1 MRLGVFGGTFDP
13 PHWAH
18 LILADEA
25 RYQLQLDQVLW
36 VLTAYPPHKSGREIS
51 PWQQRLALVEAAI
64 ADNPYFKL
72 STVEID
78 RLPPHY
84 AYETVRLLAENN
96 PGSELI
102 YLMGGDSLGDLP
114 DWKEPRIFLQNC
126 SALGVMHRPGEKF
139 DLLTLEA
146 ILPGLLN
153 KVRFVDAPGL
163 DISSIDLR
171 ERIRTGKPARY
182 YLPPAVYEVIVRLR
196 LYQDNYS
203 ENLPQG

>member
-36 VLTAYPPHKSGREIS
+36 VLTPYPPHKSGREVS

-64 ADNPYFKL
+64 ADNPYFKI
-72 STVEID
+72 STIEID

-84 AYETVRLLAENN
+84 AYETVHLLQEEN
-96 PGSELI
+96 PDSQLI

-114 DWKEPRIFLQNC
+114 DWKEPHIFIQTC
-126 SALGVMHRPGEKF
+126 FELGVMHRSGESF
-139 DLLTLEA
+139 DLLALDG
-146 ILPGLLN
+146 ILPGLKD
-153 KVRFVDAPGL
+153 KVRFVKAPIL
-163 DISSIDLR
+163 DISSVELR

-182 YLPPAVYEVIVRLR
+182 YLPPAVYEIIIQLR
-196 LYQDNYS
+196 LYQND
-203 ENLPQG
+203 

>member
-25 RYQLQLDQVLW
+25 RYQLRLDQVLW
-36 VLTAYPPHKSGREIS
+36 VLTPYPPHKSGRDIS

-64 ADNPYFKL
+64 MDNPYFSI

-84 AYETVRLLAENN
+84 AYETVRILAEKN
-96 PGSELI
+96 PGSEII

-114 DWKEPRIFLQNC
+114 EWKEPRIFLQIC
-126 SALGVMHRPGEKF
+126 SELGVMHRPGEN
-139 DLLTLEA
+139 LNLINLEA
-146 ILPGLLN
+146 ILPGLMR
-153 KVRFVDAPGL
+153 KVRFVDAPSL

-171 ERIRTGKPARY
+171 ERIRTGRPARY
-182 YLPPAVYEVIVRLR
+182 YLPPAVYEAIMRQK
-196 LYQDNYS
+196 LYQD
-203 ENLPQG
+203 